1 MSNDDKKNLYNYGYN
16 PLDIQ
21 DKRRN
26 ILRKAI
32 VIYGPKDLIKKLNII
47 YKENKNINND
57 IYIAICSDKK
67 WLQNN
72 YIKYKKKIKKSIRSK
87 RSKRKK

>member
-1 MSNDDKKNLYNYGYN
+1 MINDKTELYKFGYK

-21 DKRRN
+21 DKRRH
-26 ILRKAI
+26 ILRKAA
-32 VIYGPKDLIKKLNII
+32 VVYGPKDLIKKLNIL

-57 IYIAICSDKK
+57 IYVSICSDKK
-67 WLQNN
+67 WIENN
-72 YIKYKKKIKKSIRSK
+72 YIKTKKKIKKSIRSK